1 MPKFYYTVKGTA
13 DETAN
18 AIGVVDAADQDEA
31 LTKLNST
38 YGNTEDNQL
47 VEINFIS
54 DAFNKLEAERGN
66 ELTHKVE

>member
-18 AIGVVDAADQDEA
+18 AGVVDAADQDEA

-47 VEINFIS
+47 VEINFIDS

>member
-18 AIGVVDAADQDEA
+18 AGVVDAADQDEA

-47 VEINFIS
+47 VEINFIDS
-54 DAFNKLEAERGN
+54 DAFNKLEAERGK

>member
-1 MPKFYYTVKGTA
+1 MPKFYFKVKGSA
-13 DETAN
+13 SDHFSA
-18 AIGVVDAADQDEA
+18 GVVTATDEDDAKQKVN
-31 LTKLNST
+31 TT

-47 VEINFIS
+47 VEINFIDS